1 MNVLV
6 TGGAG
11 YVGSVI
17 IDCLITRGH
26 RAVAYDN
33 LKSSGHNAVSSEV
46 HLVHG
51 DLMDQARLLNALAEY
66 QIEAVIHCAF
76 QRGVGDSIAQPHK
89 YYVANV
95 SAGLM
100 LLDAMLTAGIKRL
113 VFTSTAATYGEI
125 EKMPIAEN
133 TPQAP
138 INPYGETMLAFE
150 RALKWYGKAY
160 NLRSA
165 ILRCF
170 NVAGAS
176 DRANSIHDDETHL
189 IPSVLKVA
197 VGEAEYVEIF
207 GEDYPTPDGT
217 CIRDYVHVLDVAEAH
232 VLALEALD
240 KGSCTYNVGYGSGY
254 SVAEVVEMARQIT
267 GCRIPTEAAPR
278 RAGEAA
284 VAISTSDKITR
295 ELGWQPLH
303 SELDQIIESAW
314 RSKREQG

>member
-11 YVGSVI
+11 FVGSVVI
-17 IDCLITRGH
+17 ERLIAHGH
-26 RAVAYDN
+26 QAIAYDN
-33 LKSSGHNAVSSEV
+33 LKTSRRAWIAPEAL
-46 HLVHG
+46 LVQG
-51 DLMDQARLLNALAEY
+51 DLMDQSRLLNALAEH
-66 QIEAVIHCAF
+66 QIEAVIHCAA

-89 YYVANV
+89 YYVGNV

-100 LLDAMLTAGIKRL
+100 LLDAMLTAGLKRL

-133 TPQAP
+133 TPQSP
-138 INPYGETMLAFE
+138 INSYGETMLAFE
-150 RALKWYGKAY
+150 RALKWYAKAY
-160 NLRSA
+160 NFRSA

-176 DRANSIHDDETHL
+176 ERANAIHDDETHL

-197 VGEAEYVEIF
+197 SGEAEYVEIF

-217 CIRDYVHVLDVAEAH
+217 CIRDYVHVADAAEAH

-240 KGSCTYNVGYGSGY
+240 NGSCTYNIGYGSGY

-278 RAGEAA
+278 RAGEPAI
-284 VAISTSDKITR
+284 AISTSDKITR

-314 RSKREQG
+314 RSGRRG